1 MLYLRVFMMNWFR
14 LPTFALSAL
23 LQFAPLMRVAVAE
36 STVAVSPMVAVIR
49 WLTGAA
55 AVAGTF
61 HGVSGATGL
70 TITAGGAKVTTPT
83 STNGIPIPGF
93 RMSIISSFYGAAAAY
108 RFSNLPPG
116 LAGSLQGVITGTP
129 SQTGQFT
136 VLVTGYEHSNA
147 SGNTFQTSFN
157 VSVVDQAP
165 NVVTPPSSQ
174 TVVAGTSV
182 SFKVTATG
190 TGLQYRWLK
199 DDIELAA
206 PAGIAAAYSI
216 VSAKTTD
223 AGHYKVRISNTGG
236 VVVSAEAILTVTQP
250 GPTLVAGPLDSNV
263 HEGEALILTVLA
275 TSTAPL
281 TFQWLK
287 DGKPIDGGT
296 TTTMSIGSVKSTDA
310 GNYSVLVTAGGS
322 SIPAGPAVVKV
333 NPPPVLTLGPSAGD
347 GTRTLTASTIAG
359 RSYVLEDRP
368 TLDVGTWSTVAP
380 VVATGSSSAL
390 TAPGSPTATHFWR
403 LRVVPLVQ

>member
-1 MLYLRVFMMNWFR
+1 VLKKSAFMLNWLRF
-14 LPTFALSAL
+14 PTLTLSAL
-23 LQFAPLMRVAVAE
+23 LQFAPLVRVAVAE
-36 STVAVSPMVAVIR
+36 STVAVSPLVAVIR

-55 AVAGTF
+55 AVAGAF
-61 HGVSGATGL
+61 HSVSGATGL
-70 TITAGGAKVTTPT
+70 TITAGGAKVTTPI

-116 LAGSLQGVITGTP
+116 LSGSLQGVITGTP
-129 SQTGQFT
+129 TQTGQYT

-147 SGNTFQTSFN
+147 SGNSFQTSFP

-165 NVVTPPSSQ
+165 NVVTPPASQ
-174 TVVAGTSV
+174 TVVAGSSV

-190 TGLQYRWLK
+190 TGLLYRWLK

-206 PAGIAAAYSI
+206 PAGTAAAYSI
-216 VSAKTTD
+216 ASAKTTD
-223 AGHYKVRISNTGG
+223 AGRYKVRISNTGG

-250 GPTLVAGPLDSNV
+250 GPTLVAGPLGSDV

-281 TFQWLK
+281 TYQWLK
-287 DGKPIDGGT
+287 DGTPIDGGT
-296 TTTMSIGSVKSTDA
+296 TTTMSIGSVKPTDT
-310 GNYSVLVTAGGS
+310 GSYSVLVSAGGS

-333 NPPPVLTLGPSAGD
+333 NPPPALTLGPVAGD
-347 GTRTLTASTIAG
+347 GSRTMTVSTIVG

-368 TLDVGTWSTVAP
+368 TLDVGTWSPVTT
-380 VVATGSSSAL
+380 VVATGPSTALSAPSSPA
-390 TAPGSPTATHFWR
+390 AAHFWR